1 EEDLLLTTINKYRT
15 SLNLTTL
22 TPNDNADCLAEEI
35 ADQFKN
41 RPCTNTTTSASVPG
55 SEPQFP
61 NYPNLL
67 KKCHLNVTAMRDSV
81 ILPAC
86 VSNHDQ
92 SLVLTNFTKSDY
104 LKNLND
110 SKFTGIGIGSD
121 DNWIVVVLLTTNT
134 SEGSFSP
141 AVIYH
146 YAGVFTFGINGFV
159 NNFLLM
165 VLLFC
170 FFIDNIVF
178 NLSAQCVLSKRLDKK
193 ETKKTEPTTSKKKK
207 SQSETPIIHR
217 KREEPSQ
224 KISKKLKNLLK
235 HQWRYPSSTYSFF
248 SHFLSLHR
256 PVLSDND
263 EEDILL
269 KGINDYRT
277 SLNLTTLTHNNNAE
291 CLADE
296 LADQFKNQPCTNMTG
311 PASVPGSQPGF
322 TEFPKFLTKCRLNI
336 TATRDGEI
344 MPACVPNLDASLVL
358 SNFTKSR
365 YNQNLND
372 SKFTGIGIASD
383 DNWIVVI
390 LTTNTTEG
398 GYTPA
403 TKDSNSGAF
412 AVGVNGVVSSCL
424 LVLLF
429 SFFMF

>member
-1 EEDLLLTTINKYRT
+1 MICVCVV
-15 SLNLTTL
+15 SL
-22 TPNDNADCLAEEI
+22 
-35 ADQFKN
+35 
-41 RPCTNTTTSASVPG
+41 
-55 SEPQFP
+55 
-61 NYPNLL
+61 
-67 KKCHLNVTAMRDSV
+67 
-81 ILPAC
+81 
-86 VSNHDQ
+86 
-92 SLVLTNFTKSDY
+92 KS
-104 LKNLND
+104 
-110 SKFTGIGIGSD
+110 T
-121 DNWIVVVLLTTNT
+121 
-134 SEGSFSP
+134 
-141 AVIYH
+141 
-146 YAGVFTFGINGFV
+146 
-159 NNFLLM
+159 
-165 VLLFC
+165 
-170 FFIDNIVF
+170 
-178 NLSAQCVLSKRLDKK
+178 
-193 ETKKTEPTTSKKKK
+193 
-207 SQSETPIIHR
+207 
-217 KREEPSQ
+217 
-224 KISKKLKNLLK
+224 
-235 HQWRYPSSTYSFF
+235 
-248 SHFLSLHR
+248 
-256 PVLSDND
+256 D

-277 SLNLTTLTHNNNAE
+277 SLNLTSLAHNNNAE

>member
-1 EEDLLLTTINKYRT
+1 MAISKLHLL
-15 SLNLTTL
+15 
-22 TPNDNADCLAEEI
+22 
-35 ADQFKN
+35 F
-41 RPCTNTTTSASVPG
+41 
-55 SEPQFP
+55 
-61 NYPNLL
+61 LL
-67 KKCHLNVTAMRDSV
+67 
-81 ILPAC
+81 
-86 VSNHDQ
+86 
-92 SLVLTNFTKSDY
+92 SLVS
-104 LKNLND
+104 
-110 SKFTGIGIGSD
+110 
-121 DNWIVVVLLTTNT
+121 
-134 SEGSFSP
+134 
-141 AVIYH
+141 
-146 YAGVFTFGINGFV
+146 
-159 NNFLLM
+159 
-165 VLLFC
+165 
-170 FFIDNIVF
+170 
-178 NLSAQCVLSKRLDKK
+178 
-193 ETKKTEPTTSKKKK
+193 
-207 SQSETPIIHR
+207 
-217 KREEPSQ
+217 
-224 KISKKLKNLLK
+224 
-235 HQWRYPSSTYSFF
+235 
-248 SHFLSLHR
+248 LSLHR

-296 LADQFKNQPCTNMTG
+296 LADQFKNQPCTNTTG

-322 TEFPKFLTKCRLNI
+322 SEFPKFLTKCRLNI

-365 YNQNLND
+365 YNKNLND

-412 AVGVNGVVSSCL
+412 TVGVNGVVSSCL

>member
-1 EEDLLLTTINKYRT
+1 MAISKLHLLFLLSVILSLHRPVLSDEEDLLLTIINKYRT

-22 TPNDNADCLAEEI
+22 TPNDNADCLAGEI
-35 ADQFKN
+35 VDQFKN

-67 KKCHLNVTAMRDSV
+67 KNCHLNVTAMRDSV

-92 SLVLTNFTKSDY
+92 SLVLTNFTKSEY

-121 DNWIVVVLLTTNT
+121 DNWIVVVLTTKT

-146 YAGVFTFGINGFV
+146 YAG
-159 NNFLLM
+159 
-165 VLLFC
+165 
-170 FFIDNIVF
+170 
-178 NLSAQCVLSKRLDKK
+178 
-193 ETKKTEPTTSKKKK
+193 
-207 SQSETPIIHR
+207 
-217 KREEPSQ
+217 
-224 KISKKLKNLLK
+224 
-235 HQWRYPSSTYSFF
+235 
-248 SHFLSLHR
+248 
-256 PVLSDND
+256 D

-296 LADQFKNQPCTNMTG
+296 LADQFKNQPCTNTTG

-322 TEFPKFLTKCRLNI
+322 SEFPKFLTKCRLNI

-365 YNQNLND
+365 YNKNLND

-412 AVGVNGVVSSCL
+412 TVGVNVLARGKGMSSRHSATWIQFYADPMQTALQEKEREREL
-424 LVLLF
+424 LYSNHHSHMRKLRTLPGTMVPTKLRPRVCMPLTSDHSGE
-429 SFFMF
+429 SFLPN